1 MPEMMKLF
9 RNIKIQIT
17 KIEDREKKL
26 NLEITEIV
34 LLHFNAVSNYSLLD
48 SGVLYTFVS
57 NKSFGQLLDNS
68 PKYFIFLETLI
79 SDFSQ
84 IEV

>member
-1 MPEMMKLF
+1 MMKLF

-34 LLHFNAVSNYSLLD
+34 LLHFSFRLYYS
-48 SGVLYTFVS
+48 
-57 NKSFGQLLDNS
+57 
-68 PKYFIFLETLI
+68 I